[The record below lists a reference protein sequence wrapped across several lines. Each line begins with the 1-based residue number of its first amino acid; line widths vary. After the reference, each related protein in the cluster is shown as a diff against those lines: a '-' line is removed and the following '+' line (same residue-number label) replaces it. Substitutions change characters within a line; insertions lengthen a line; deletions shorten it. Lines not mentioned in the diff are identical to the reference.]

1 MAITRRPANDG
12 RHLVG
17 QPIDGDELTA
27 LEARDS
33 WDSIKSTAG
42 TFEQSGLVLCSR
54 VAEFYDRKGP
64 KAMGWEREDGSPVPM
79 MAAILKVTRMR
90 IYQMINAGR
99 AQAVLVNHGLQTRG
113 LTERTLR
120 EAVPLLSE
128 PETLVQVAADAQEA
142 SQVKAEQN
150 AARVKKKAPRKVA
163 IDPKIFRQVVKDSL
177 PKKPPESM
185 GERRIRALNMMVSGL
200 DRCSGGCAMVGG
212 DEVLSSLLDEC
223 RGRVEALSKQ

>member
-17 QPIDGDELTA
+17 QPIDGDDLTT

-79 MAAILKVTRMR
+79 MAAIL
-90 IYQMINAGR
+90 
-99 AQAVLVNHGLQTRG
+99 QAVLVNHGLQTRG

-150 AARVKKKAPRKVA
+150 AARVKKKAPRRVA

-185 GERRIRALNMMVSGL
+185 GERRIRALNMMTSGL
-200 DRCSGGCAMVGG
+200 DRCSEGCTMVGG

-223 RGRVEALSKQ
+223 RGRVEEISKA